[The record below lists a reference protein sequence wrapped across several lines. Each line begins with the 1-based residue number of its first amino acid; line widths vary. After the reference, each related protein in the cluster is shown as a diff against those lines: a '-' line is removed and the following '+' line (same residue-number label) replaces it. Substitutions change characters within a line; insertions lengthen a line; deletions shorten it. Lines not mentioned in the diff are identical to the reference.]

1 VSHALPPIAKLAQRL
16 LIDIEQAVRGFARY
30 NRYSVGADLRTQA
43 MQVVRVCHRAWRER
57 ARQAYWTD
65 QLVWAIDELKLTLQ
79 LAKDVHAFRGF
90 AQFEQLIRLAE
101 DLGRQAGGW
110 KRQQHNPKGQ
120 SPARH
125 DRAGARPD
133 TEYLRRL
140 YGNEGANP

>member
-1 VSHALPPIAKLAQRL
+1 MHQALPPIAKLAQRL

-30 NRYSVGADLRTQA
+30 HRYSVGADLRTQA
-43 MQVVRVCHRAWRER
+43 MQVVRVCHRAWRDR
-57 ARQAYWTD
+57 AQQRHWTD

-110 KRQQHNPKGQ
+110 KRQQQHPKGQ
-120 SPARH
+120 SPARQV
-125 DRAGARPD
+125 RAGARPD

-140 YGNEGANP
+140 YSDGANP